1 MVLLHV
7 TCELYGCIQSIDIG
21 FKLGIVKPLDKQE
34 VGMARVW
41 SEFTAPDGRKYY
53 YNFRTKQSTWEKP
66 LNFYDT
72 NTSDFKSAT
81 QRTKSV
87 VDDNPY
93 FALPLQNKWFLIICD
108 TGRKFF
114 YNEATT
120 ESVWKLTDSQSVE
133 QLNALDRDKLIL
145 LIGIARGY
153 LMSNAQDIYELV
165 LAELQLLKQ
174 QTEGAKD
181 VSDEEEDIEQH
192 TSPRPANNM
201 AELESTPQSIGTVT
215 NDRLIAGYSS
225 SEDEVDF
232 STEAEENG
240 DEDEAEQLNML
251 NTITD
256 ELNAVGGGQEYQ
268 DKSAFLELFN
278 KYDCDPYSTWSLQA
292 RKIQNDPDFYS
303 VLDDSL
309 KEGMFEEWCN
319 KHLAENN
326 QATQYQQGTFDE
338 ETMPSEEE
346 ENENENDEEM
356 ELEPTKFHYLAHI
369 VSKAT
374 INSTT
379 IFLDI
384 KEENRSLFK
393 KLKIKKFI
401 KAKQMQESFVSKL
414 LFYYKKMNREER
426 KRVFADV
433 LKENEIAI
441 RENVNNNEENVR
453 HILQNDVD
461 ENNAFAIE
469 TQLLKMESF
478 IGLSKDLQILE
489 SDPKYYVLGIKDKA
503 IELRQYLKTLYEV

>member
-1 MVLLHV
+1 
-7 TCELYGCIQSIDIG
+7 
-21 FKLGIVKPLDKQE
+21 
-34 VGMARVW
+34 MARIW
-41 SEFTAPDGRKYY
+41 SEFTAPDGKKYY
-53 YNFRTKQSTWEKP
+53 YNVRTKQSTWEKP

-72 NTSDFKSAT
+72 NTSDIISAAH
-81 QRTKSV
+81 RTKSV
-87 VDDNPY
+87 LDNSPY
-93 FALPLQNKWFLIICD
+93 FALPLQNKWFLIICN
-108 TGRKFF
+108 TGKKFF

-153 LMSNAQDIYELV
+153 LMSNAQDIYGSV
-165 LAELQLLKQ
+165 LAELKQ

-181 VSDEEEDIEQH
+181 VWDEEEDIEQH
-192 TSPRPANNM
+192 TSPRPANNDM
-201 AELESTPQSIGTVT
+201 AELASTPQSIVTVT

-225 SEDEVDF
+225 SEDEVDV
-232 STEAEENG
+232 SAEAEENG

-256 ELNAVGGGQEYQ
+256 ELNAVGESEAYQ

-278 KYDCDPYSTWSLQA
+278 KYGCDPYSTWSLQA

-309 KEGMFEEWCN
+309 KESMFEEWCN
-319 KHLAENN
+319 KHLAESN

-338 ETMPSEEE
+338 ENMPSEEE
-346 ENENENDEEM
+346 ENKNDEEM
-356 ELEPTKFHYLAHI
+356 GLEPTKFHYLAHI

-441 RENVNNNEENVR
+441 RENVNTNEENVR
-453 HILQNDVD
+453 HILQSDVD

-503 IELRQYLKTLYEV
+503 IELRRYLKTLNEV